1 MIRAFLYKET
11 DMGVG
16 VFCESFDGFGET
28 FIADT
33 MDLLGHTGYEAEL
46 IERMKE
52 DGLSELK
59 RLADD
64 DGSNLEAIA
73 DLLQK
78 AKAVTIRHL
87 SADSST
93 VNNEDVLQA
102 VLEAAHD
109 LGVEGDCAR
118 FDHKKLAVEIVD
130 DAQDLWGSPLLSI
143 PATADFG
150 VIDGLRNFP
159 QYTEWSINQK
169 DQVWDDFLYML
180 KDTASEVGGLHAAGW
195 KEEKEMWITAEFG
208 GPYNWLNIYVKQWE
222 GYHWIIGVAPQES
235 VRDALMELDES
246 DKYDVDRF
254 IDQWSLRPN
263 VMRNELDKGVQLMLS
278 ALRLRAKACGFEPKY
293 RTSGYTTDSYT
304 LPEGQH
310 LTRTLEKA
318 IARLQK
324 WNLSLAAKIEKANT
338 RAMHLRFA

>member
-1 MIRAFLYKET
+1 
-11 DMGVG
+11 MGVG
-16 VFCESFDGFGET
+16 VFSESFDGFGET

-33 MDLLGHTGYEAEL
+33 MDLLGHAGYEAEL
-46 IERMKE
+46 IEHMKE

-59 RLADD
+59 RLTDD

-93 VNNEDVLQA
+93 VNDEDVLQA

-118 FDHKKLAVEIVD
+118 FDHKKLAVGIVD
-130 DAQDLWGSPLLSI
+130 DAQDLWGSPLLNI
-143 PATADFG
+143 PAAADFA
-150 VIDGLRNFP
+150 VIGGLRDFP
-159 QYTEWSINQK
+159 QYAEWSENQ
-169 DQVWDDFLYML
+169 QSMVWDDFIYML
-180 KDTASEVGGLHAAGW
+180 QDTASAVGGHSVASR
-195 KEEKEMWITAEFG
+195 KTDQEMWITAEFG
-208 GPYNWLNIYVKQWE
+208 GSYNWLNIYVKQWA
-222 GYHWIIGVAPQES
+222 GYHWIIGVAPHER
-235 VRDALMELDES
+235 VRDALTELDES
-246 DKYDVDRF
+246 DKNDADRF

-263 VMRNELDKGVQLMLS
+263 VMRNELDKGVKLMLD
-278 ALRLRAKACGFEPKY
+278 ALRLRAKACGFKPRF

-304 LPEGQH
+304 LPEGRH
-310 LTRTLEKA
+310 LTRALEKA

-324 WNLSLAAKIEKANT
+324 WDLSLVTKIEKAKT